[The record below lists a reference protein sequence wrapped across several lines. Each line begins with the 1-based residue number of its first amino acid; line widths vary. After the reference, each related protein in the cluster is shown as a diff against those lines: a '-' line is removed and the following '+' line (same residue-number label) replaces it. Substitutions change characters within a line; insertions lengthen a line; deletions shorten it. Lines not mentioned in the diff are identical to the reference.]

1 MARSFISN
9 DNKNIFIVN
18 FKCGFSSFCKL
29 VELKKIRWLDI
40 NTINNYPSSNIY
52 LIVRNPYNRFL
63 SFYNE
68 KFVSAYNNTHIQKE
82 NRVKLGKN
90 NEQLC
95 QKLLY
100 KYHNKDDLF
109 NMRFSIT
116 DLINCIKKGYK
127 DYEPP
132 HHTTSHMIK
141 QSECVKNIKNIN
153 KLKIIKLEDTDY
165 SIKLGKI
172 LGFKFPHENNN
183 KSSNLM
189 HLLDNKDKQFIY
201 EYYKEDFEMFNY

>member
-1 MARSFISN
+1 MTYSFISI

-18 FKCGFSSFCKL
+18 LKCGFSSFCKL
-29 VELKKIRWLDI
+29 IELKKVKWLDI
-40 NTINNYPSSNIY
+40 NQINNYPSSNIY

-82 NRVKLGKN
+82 NIVKLSEN

-100 KYHNKDDLF
+100 KYHNKDNLF

-127 DYEPP
+127 DYEGDAP
-132 HHTTSHMIK
+132 SHLTK
-141 QSECVKNIKNIN
+141 QSECIKYIKEIN
-153 KLKIIKLEDTDY
+153 KLKIIRMEDTDY

-172 LGFKFPHENNN
+172 LEVNFPHENNN
-183 KSSNLM
+183 KSSNLTQ
-189 HLLDNKDKQFIY
+189 LLSNEDKQFIY
-201 EYYKEDFEMFNY
+201 EYYKEDFEIFNY

>member
-1 MARSFISN
+1 MVRAFIST
-9 DNKNIFIVN
+9 DYKNIFIIN

-29 VELKKIRWLDI
+29 IKLGKVRWLDI
-40 NTINNYPSSNIY
+40 NEINNYPLYDIY

-68 KFVSAYNNTHIQKE
+68 KFVCAYNNTHTQKE
-82 NRVKLGKN
+82 NRVKLSEN

-100 KYHNKDDLF
+100 KYHNKEDLF

-116 DLINCIKKGYK
+116 DFINCIKKGYK
-127 DYEPP
+127 DYEGNEQS
-132 HHTTSHMIK
+132 SHMIK
-141 QSECVKNIKNIN
+141 QSECIKKLKKNI
-153 KLKIIKLEDTDY
+153 KLKIIKIEDTHY
-165 SIKLGKI
+165 SIILEKL
-172 LGFKFPHENNN
+172 LGVKFPHENNN

-189 HLLDNKDKQFIY
+189 QLLSNKDKQFIY
-201 EYYKEDFEMFNY
+201 EYYKED